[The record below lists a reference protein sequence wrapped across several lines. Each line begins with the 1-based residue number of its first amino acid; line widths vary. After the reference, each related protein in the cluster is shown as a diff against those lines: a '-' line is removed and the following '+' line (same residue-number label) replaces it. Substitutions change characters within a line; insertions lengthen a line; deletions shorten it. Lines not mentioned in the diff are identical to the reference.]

1 MNKEYRNKTAFIL
14 QFCFLLVLP
23 FLLTTETAEAA
34 TLKLTPDTGVYT
46 AGGTFTARVVINTDG
61 KSVNAADGQLSY
73 NPKEISV
80 VSVNRAS
87 SIFNLWTLEPT
98 FSNTTGSITFGGGSP
113 SGYKGTNG
121 NIMSIT
127 FRALGAGSP
136 KVIFKGGSILAADGL
151 GTNILTSMVGGTYT
165 ISAKTDT
172 PEPEY
177 IAPPNTPKAP
187 VVTSKT
193 HPNFDAWYKEKD
205 AVLTWSLPSDVT
217 TMRTLLDNAP
227 LTIPTI
233 VYENPVTEKKLENLP
248 EGVSYF
254 HIQFKNKDGWGKVM
268 HVALRTDTE
277 SPIRFEISE
286 EGGDPTNPI
295 RKLVFTI
302 DDISPILRYR
312 IQIDGAEPLEYSD
325 EKNTRRY
332 ELNDLQPG
340 HHTVIVEAFDSA
352 GNSRVATYA
361 FSIEAFEAPVFTD
374 YPTRINTEV
383 IPALRGTTRPLA
395 LVRVEVTDTS
405 GVSETYETTSNTDGV
420 FTFIP
425 DSPFALGV
433 YDAVA
438 VATDVH
444 GAISTPSIPI
454 RIIVETP
461 GIVRIGTFL
470 VSVLSVIIPLIAL
483 LVILTFGT
491 WYLIHRLRIW
501 KRRVMRET
509 LEVEDALRRELD
521 AIISNVHARVSDL
534 KESRKGK
541 LTRAEDAL
549 IQQIVTDVERARV
562 KIKKEIKDIEDI
574 VE

>member
-1 MNKEYRNKTAFIL
+1 MYHI
-14 QFCFLLVLP
+14 QFCFLVVLS
-23 FLLTTETAEAA
+23 LLFTNVRAEAA
-34 TLKLTPDTGVYT
+34 TLRLSPETGVYT
-46 AGGTFTARVVINTDG
+46 AGGTFTANVVINTEG

-80 VSVNRAS
+80 VSVNRNS

-113 SGYKGTNG
+113 SGYKGANG

-127 FRALGAGSP
+127 FRALGAGAP

-165 ISAKTDT
+165 IGAKTDT

-187 VVTSKT
+187 VITSKT
-193 HPNFDAWYKEKD
+193 HPNFDSWYTETS
-205 AVLTWSLPSDVT
+205 AELSWTLPSDVT
-217 TMRTLLDNAP
+217 TVRTLLDEAP

-233 VYENPVTEKKLENLP
+233 VYEDPVSEKRLENLP
-248 EGVSYF
+248 DGVSYF
-254 HIQFKNKDGWGKVM
+254 HIQFKNKDGWGKVT
-268 HVALRTDTE
+268 HVPLRIDTE
-277 SPIRFEISE
+277 SPTRFEIGE
-286 EGGDPTNPI
+286 EGGDPTNPV
-295 RKLVFTI
+295 RTLVFTI
-302 DDISPILRYR
+302 DDISPIPRYR
-312 IQIDGAEPLEYSD
+312 IQIDGGEPLEYSD
-325 EKNTRRY
+325 EKNTKRY
-332 ELNDLQPG
+332 ELSDLPPG
-340 HHTVIVEAFDSA
+340 HHTVIIEAFDSA

-361 FSIEAFEAPVFTD
+361 FSIESFEAPLFTD

-383 IPALRGTTRPLA
+383 IPALKGTTRPEA
-395 LVRVEVTDTS
+395 HVRVAVTDTN
-405 GVSETYETTSNTDGV
+405 GISESYETVSGADGV

-425 DSPFALGV
+425 DAPFALGV
-433 YDAVA
+433 YDIVA
-438 VATDVH
+438 IATDIH
-444 GAISTPSIPI
+444 GAVSEPSVSI

-461 GIVRIGTFL
+461 GILRIGTFL

-483 LVILTFGT
+483 SVILAFGT
-491 WYLIHRLRIW
+491 WYLVHRLRIW

-509 LEVEDALRRELD
+509 IEAEDKLRSELD
-521 AIISNVHARVSDL
+521 TLITNVHVRVSDL

-541 LTRAEDAL
+541 LTRAEEAL
-549 IQQIVTDVERARV
+549 IEQIVSDVESARI